1 MIFGFGRFLGR
12 FFGFCNEKLRVFG
25 FGVSY
30 GFGFFLFLAFGF
42 WFLAKIQAV
51 FRLWDPMQFSVLPV
65 RFLVFGFLNRERVPR
80 DISHRLQTQ
89 TSSQGILSLIP
100 Q

>member
-12 FFGFCNEKLRVFG
+12 FFGFCTEKLRVFG

-51 FRLWDPMQFSVLPV
+51 FRLWDPMQFSVS
-65 RFLVFGFLNRERVPR
+65 GFWF
-80 DISHRLQTQ
+80 
-89 TSSQGILSLIP
+89 P
-100 Q
+100 QSRARAARHLT

>member
-12 FFGFCNEKLRVFG
+12 FIRFLHRKTSGFRFLCLLRFRVFP
-25 FGVSY
+25 
-30 GFGFFLFLAFGF
+30 FFSI

-65 RFLVFGFLNRERVPR
+65 RFLAFSFLNRERVRR

-89 TSSQGILSLIP
+89 TSSQGLFPLIP